1 MGRTIADRRL
11 VLSAYA
17 KGAGHIASRSAVI
30 MDTRRLADGNKEAEM
45 SKQAKKRWVL
55 VTGASGGI
63 GRAIC
68 HTLDHAGFGVIAAAR
83 QAGPHSDAAPSI
95 AMLPLDLTREAEVQ
109 AAPNR
114 VDEITGGE
122 LFALVNNAGI
132 ATPGAF
138 ELSTMDDVRRQIETN
153 IYGTLHVTQAFLSRL
168 RASRGRLVVVT
179 SVVGRVAM
187 PFNAVHC
194 GTKFFLEGMFSALRV
209 ELQAAGVKTVI
220 IEPGTIRTAMIDKFS
235 AGAERALA
243 RVPKELDA
251 LYGRP
256 VRAMVERMQQHIQE
270 GSPPEVVADAV
281 LRAITVPAPRS
292 RYAVGR
298 HARRMTTLAKWL
310 PDRAKD
316 RLVGRMLNLDVTR
329 RA

>member
-1 MGRTIADRRL
+1 
-11 VLSAYA
+11 
-17 KGAGHIASRSAVI
+17 
-30 MDTRRLADGNKEAEM
+30 
-45 SKQAKKRWVL
+45 

-68 HTLDHAGFGVIAAAR
+68 QILDHEGFGVIAAAR
-83 QAGPHSDAAPSI
+83 QVGSFGAAAPNTV
-95 AMLPLDLTREAEVQ
+95 ALPLDLTSETDVAR
-109 AAPNR
+109 AATR

-138 ELSTMDDVRRQIETN
+138 ELSSMEDVRRQIETN
-153 IYGTLHVTQAFLSRL
+153 IYGTLHVTQTLLSRL

-179 SVVGRVAM
+179 SVAGRIAM

-194 GTKFFLEGMFSALRV
+194 GTKFFLDGMFSALRV
-209 ELQAAGVKTVI
+209 ELQAAGVKTII
-220 IEPGTIRTAMIDKFS
+220 IEPGAIRTPMIDKFS

-243 RVPKELDA
+243 RVPRELDA

-256 VRAMVERMQQHIQE
+256 LRAMIARMQQHIQE
-270 GSPPEVVADAV
+270 GSPPEVVAETV
-281 LRAITVPAPRS
+281 LHAITLPTPRS

-298 HARRMTTLAKWL
+298 HARRTTTLAKWL

-316 RLVGRMLNLDVTR
+316 RLIGRLLNLDVSS